1 MSPEFTDGGMM
12 NLHTFKATSV
22 LKETGMRVESE
33 AGGFKAIADEPK
45 NLGGTDTGMNPVE
58 TLLCA
63 LGACQCMT
71 ARFFAKS
78 LKVELQECRVDVE
91 GDLDMMGFLKGD
103 SGIRPG
109 FQGIRVTVH
118 IKSQASQEKIAELM
132 ALVESRCP
140 VSETVLHG
148 TPVVV
153 QYIVE
158 NKT

>member
-1 MSPEFTDGGMM
+1 M

-33 AGGFKAIADEPK
+33 VRGFKVVADEPK
-45 NLGGTDTGMNPVE
+45 NLGGTDTGMSPVE

-71 ARFFAKS
+71 ARFFARS
-78 LKVELQECRVDVE
+78 LKVELEEFRVDVE
-91 GDLDMMGFLKGD
+91 GDIDIMGFLRGD

-109 FQGIRVTVH
+109 FQGIRLTVH
-118 IKSQASQEKIAELM
+118 VKSKAPQEKITEL
-132 ALVESRCP
+132 LTIVESRCP
-140 VSETVLHG
+140 VGETILNG

-153 QYIVE
+153 QHIIE
-158 NKT
+158 NN

>member
-1 MSPEFTDGGMM
+1 M
-12 NLHTFKATSV
+12 NLHTFKAVSV

-33 AGGFKAIADEPK
+33 ARGFKVIADEPK

-71 ARFFAKS
+71 ARFFAMS
-78 LKVELQECRVDVE
+78 LKIDLEEYRVEVE
-91 GDLDMMGFLKGD
+91 GDLDIMGFFNGN

-118 IKSQASQEKIAELM
+118 IKSKASQEKIAELLTM
-132 ALVESRCP
+132 VESRCP
-140 VSETVLHG
+140 VGETVLNG

-153 QYIVE
+153 QHIVE
-158 NKT
+158 NN

>member
-1 MSPEFTDGGMM
+1 M
-12 NLHTFKATSV
+12 NLHTFKAVSV

-33 AGGFKAIADEPK
+33 VRGFKVIADEPK
-45 NLGGTDTGMNPVE
+45 NLGGNDTGINPVE

-71 ARFFAKS
+71 ARFFAIS
-78 LKVELQECRVDVE
+78 LKIDLEEYRVDVE
-91 GDLDMMGFLKGD
+91 GDLDIMGFLKGD

-118 IKSQASQEKIAELM
+118 IKSKASEEKIAELLTM
-132 ALVESRCP
+132 IESRCP
-140 VSETVLHG
+140 VGETVFNG

-153 QYIVE
+153 RHIVE
-158 NKT
+158 NN

>member
-1 MSPEFTDGGMM
+1 M
-12 NLHTFKATSV
+12 NLHTFKAESV

-33 AGGFKAIADEPK
+33 SRGFKSVADEPK
-45 NLGGTDTGMNPVE
+45 NLGGTDTGMSPVE

-71 ARFFAKS
+71 ARFFAAS
-78 LKVELQECRVDVE
+78 LKVDLEEYRVEVE
-91 GDLDMMGFLKGD
+91 GDLDIMGFLKGD
-103 SGIRPG
+103 SGVRPG

-118 IKSQASQEKIAELM
+118 IRSQAAQEKIEELM

-140 VSETVLHG
+140 VGETVLHG

-153 QYIVE
+153 QHIVE
-158 NKT
+158 NN

>member
-1 MSPEFTDGGMM
+1 MK
-12 NLHTFKATSV
+12 LHTFKATSV

-33 AGGFKAIADEPK
+33 ASGFKAVSDEPK
-45 NLGGTDTGMNPVE
+45 NLGGTDTGMSPVE

-71 ARFFAKS
+71 ARFFASS
-78 LKVELQECRVDVE
+78 LKVELEEYRVDLE
-91 GDLDMMGFLKGD
+91 GDLDIMGFLKGD
-103 SGIRPG
+103 TGIRPG
-109 FQGIRVTVH
+109 FQEIRVTVH

-140 VSETVLHG
+140 VGETVLHG

-153 QYIVE
+153 QHIVE
-158 NKT
+158 NN